1 MSRRRAATADDIT
14 DLVALLP
21 WWVGVILALVS
32 YLLFSHWAA
41 QPVTGS
47 AEAGQVSTLAI
58 SQIKQTASSVL
69 RYLMPLFCLMGAALS
84 WARRNKK
91 KRR

>member
-1 MSRRRAATADDIT
+1 LGCSAGDRI
-14 DLVALLP
+14 
-21 WWVGVILALVS
+21 
-32 YLLFSHWAA
+32 
-41 QPVTGS
+41 

-84 WARRNKK
+84 WVRRNKK